1 MIFFQ
6 KLLENFITDE
16 NFKNSEALVAF
27 LFFVDRS
34 QFEQKMKELT
44 SINIQIMLKMLEFYL
59 WVYLLLIMNKMKNI
73 MLMNYYKIK
82 NQLFDRL
89 NYYYEKLL

>member
-6 KLLENFITDE
+6 KLLENFIIDE

-59 WVYLLLIMNKMKNI
+59 
-73 MLMNYYKIK
+73 
-82 NQLFDRL
+82 
-89 NYYYEKLL
+89 